1 MNLDTLFQ
9 FESHLESAFKGILQT
24 ATPNVYLSR
33 STDDAQ
39 SPRLDI
45 RASVVEGLNHSRLA
59 IDGVRFVYDT
69 YTGEIEVKVVTNRTS
84 EEKSNAHNI
93 LKGQVRARLQQYY
106 VTQEWTKQN
115 SPLLI
120 MDVREASNTT
130 SEADE
135 DDLDT
140 SILTYA
146 IIFSIS
152 PNAWPTNL

>member
-33 STDDAQ
+33 ETNTAQ

-93 LKGQVRARLQQYY
+93 LKGQVRARLHQYY

-146 IIFSIS
+146 IIFCIS

>member
-9 FESHLESAFKGILQT
+9 FESHLENAFKGILQT

-33 STDDAQ
+33 STDNSE

-45 RASVVEGLNHSRLA
+45 RASVVEGLNHAKLA
-59 IDGVRFVYDT
+59 VDGVRWVYDT
-69 YTGEIEVKVVTNRTS
+69 YTGEIEVKVVTNRTT

-93 LKGQVRARLQQYY
+93 LKGQVRARMQLYY
-106 VTQEWTKQN
+106 VTQEWAKQN

-146 IIFSIS
+146 LIFCIS

>member
-9 FESHLESAFKGILQT
+9 FENHLENAFKGILKT

-33 STDDAQ
+33 STDNSE

-45 RASVVEGLNHSRLA
+45 RASVVEGLNHAKLA

-69 YTGEIEVKVVTNRTS
+69 YAGEIEIKVVTNRTT
-84 EEKSNAHNI
+84 EEKSNAHNV
-93 LKGQVRARLQQYY
+93 LKGQVRARMQLYY

-130 SEADE
+130 SESDE

-146 IIFSIS
+146 LIFCINS
-152 PNAWPTNL
+152 NAWPTNL

>member
-9 FESHLESAFKGILQT
+9 FENHLEAAFSGILET
-24 ATPNVYLSR
+24 ATPNVFLSR
-33 STDDAQ
+33 VTDASK

-45 RASVVEGLNHSRLA
+45 RASVVEGLNHA
-59 IDGVRFVYDT
+59 KQMIDGVRWVYDT

-84 EEKSNAHNI
+84 EEKSNAHNV
-93 LKGQVRARLQQYY
+93 LKGQVRARMQLYW

-115 SPLLI
+115 SPLLV

-130 SEADE
+130 SERDE
-135 DDLDT
+135 QDLDT

-146 IIFSIS
+146 LIFSIN
-152 PNAWPTNL
+152 PKAWPTNL